1 MSVIKKLC
9 LALALVGGLILGA
22 PQGASALPVT
32 TAAGLATVPASGLVE
47 VRYRRHWRRHHR
59 HRWHRH
65 HHRRWHHHR
74 RHRHWHHRRHRHR
87 ASVHRPLR
95 FSLGRAPRA
104 HGAALWRDPIRRTST
119 SGSLT
124 PRLD

>member
-1 MSVIKKLC
+1 VIKKLC
-9 LALALVGGLILGA
+9 LALACLGGLFLAA
-22 PQGASALPVT
+22 PQGASALPVP
-32 TAAGLATVPASGLVE
+32 TAAGLATVPDSSLVT

-65 HHRRWHHHR
+65 HHHRRWHHHR
-74 RHRHWHHRRHRHR
+74 RHRHWHHRHHRHHWR
-87 ASVHRPLR
+87 HHRPLR
-95 FSLGRAPRA
+95 FSLGHHPGRA
-104 HGAALWRDPIRRTST
+104 HAAAPWRDPIRRSST

>member
-1 MSVIKKLC
+1 MIKRFC
-9 LALALVGGLILGA
+9 LALAVMGGLLAAA
-22 PQGASALPVT
+22 PAASALPLP
-32 TAAGLATVPASGLVE
+32 TAAGLVGATDSALVE

-74 RHRHWHHRRHRHR
+74 RHRHTLRH
-87 ASVHRPLR
+87 HRPLR
-95 FSLGRAPRA
+95 FSVGQVPAAPRT
-104 HGAALWRDPIRRTST
+104 LPWRDPVRAATGGR
-119 SGSLT
+119 LT

>member
-1 MSVIKKLC
+1 MSVVKKLC
-9 LALALVGGLILGA
+9 LALALLGGLILAA
-22 PQGASALPVT
+22 PQGASALPVP
-32 TAAGLATVPASGLVE
+32 TAAGLAGLPDPGLVE

-74 RHRHWHHRRHRHR
+74 RHRHWHHRRHRH
-87 ASVHRPLR
+87 HLR
-95 FSLGRAPRA
+95 FSLPRA
-104 HGAALWRDPIRRTST
+104 HGHAQARVHAAPWRDPIRPSSS

>member
-1 MSVIKKLC
+1 MIKRFC
-9 LALALVGGLILGA
+9 LALAFAGGLVAAA
-22 PQGASALPVT
+22 PPASAVTLP
-32 TAAGLATVPASGLVE
+32 TAAGLVDASGSALVE

-74 RHRHWHHRRHRHR
+74 RHRHALRD
-87 ASVHRPLR
+87 HRPLR
-95 FSLGRAPRA
+95 FSVGQAPAGEARP
-104 HGAALWRDPIRRTST
+104 WRDPVRPVTAGR
-119 SGSLT
+119 LT